1 MLAESRQV
9 LSRMSGV
16 MEVGAVPLTP
26 PFEESAAR
34 WLDPPRPALA
44 EARAVVGTAATPAQA
59 WDRAGAAGLLPG
71 AWAVGFHTMRG
82 ATVRHRYGNCRTPCL
97 CDPGTVA
104 DRPARVHDVVVY
116 ASDAAGLGH
125 AEALARE
132 GLARLRPWGRQPPV
146 DRLVWAVSRG
156 SARMR
161 TVHLNALNPVRGKV
175 QRALEARG
183 DRTFFDTL
191 GQFADVARA
200 IRATGNPALQRL
212 YPMGLVD
219 LIALSASWDRACAL
233 DLTVPGGYV
242 HPVPA
247 EGRRFAELPDPFAPW
262 RALWQTGY
270 APWVVTD
277 EEGVLLAAPAPRV

>member
-1 MLAESRQV
+1 
-9 LSRMSGV
+9 
-16 MEVGAVPLTP
+16 MEVDAVLLTP
-26 PFEESAAR
+26 PFEELAVH
-34 WLDPPRPALA
+34 WLDPSRPALA

-59 WDRAGAAGLLPG
+59 WDRVQAAGLLPD
-71 AWAVGFHTMRG
+71 AWATGFHTMRG

-116 ASDAAGLGH
+116 AGDAEGIRH

-132 GLARLRPWGRQPPV
+132 GMARLHPWCLRPPA

-161 TVHLNALNPVRGKV
+161 GVHLNALNPVRGKV
-175 QRALEARG
+175 QRALDARD

-191 GQFADVARA
+191 NQFTDVERA
-200 IRATGNPALQRL
+200 IRATGNPAFKRL
-212 YPMGLVD
+212 HPLGLVD

-233 DLTVPGGYV
+233 DLTVPGGFVY
-242 HPVPA
+242 PVPA
-247 EGRRFAELPDPFAPW
+247 EGQRFAELPDPFAPW
-262 RALWQTGY
+262 RAMWQTGY
-270 APWVVTD
+270 APWAVTD
-277 EEGVLLAAPAPRV
+277 EDGVLLAAPALRA